1 MEFKKISEK
10 IDELNGQYIRIW
22 EDVCNL
28 ESPTADKKRVDAVG
42 EYFLKMAKDRGW
54 KIETEE
60 YAQAGNAICI
70 TLNPDVDAAPVAISG
85 HIDTVH
91 PVGLFGT
98 PAVRMDEEKIYGP
111 GVTDCKGGV
120 VAGFLAMDA
129 LYRCGFSDRP
139 VKLIIQ
145 TDEETSSK
153 QSQKKSIDFM
163 CRMAKGA
170 AAFLNAETNLDN
182 KVVLARK
189 GIARY
194 RLVISGRSAHS
205 SKCPEGANAIAE
217 AAHKILELEK
227 LKDIG
232 NLTCNCGVIRG
243 GTVGNT
249 VPDHC
254 EFIADIRFATQEDY
268 TQVEQLVQK
277 VADTVY
283 IPGCSCRVEKVS
295 FRPAMSLCD
304 RNVKLLEDMNRIF
317 TQVGLS
323 KVEMKKETGG
333 SDAAYTTI
341 AGIPTVDS
349 IGVLGGRTH
358 SPEEFAYLKS
368 LAEAAK
374 RYAAVAMYV

>member
-1 MEFKKISEK
+1 MDCQKVFEK
-10 IDELNGQYIRIW
+10 IDALNQQYIRVW

-28 ESPTADKKRVDAVG
+28 ESPTADKQRVDAVG
-42 EYFLKMAKDRGW
+42 NYFLKMAKDRGW
-54 KIETEE
+54 KIEVEE
-60 YAQAGNAICI
+60 YEMAGNAICI
-70 TLNPDVDAAPVAISG
+70 TINPDADAAPVAISG

-98 PAVRMDEEKIYGP
+98 PAVHLDEEKIYSP

-120 VAGFLAMDA
+120 TAGFLALDA
-129 LYRCGFSDRP
+129 LSQCGFTGRP

-145 TDEETSSK
+145 TDEETGSK
-153 QSQKKSIDFM
+153 HSQKKSVEFM

-170 AAFLNAETNLDN
+170 AAFLNAESIYENE
-182 KVVLARK
+182 VVLIRK
-189 GIARY
+189 GISQY
-194 RLVISGRSAHS
+194 RFVISGRSAHS

-217 AAHKILELEK
+217 AAYKILELEK
-227 LKDIG
+227 LKDTQ

-243 GTVGNT
+243 GTVANT

-254 EFIADIRFATQEDY
+254 EFIADIRFSTQDDY
-268 TQVEQLVQK
+268 EQAEALVQK

-283 IPGCSCRVEKVS
+283 IPGCSCQVEKVN
-295 FRPAMSLCD
+295 FRPAMPLCD
-304 RNVKLLEDMNRIF
+304 RNAKVLENINRIYA
-317 TQVGLS
+317 QVGLPT
-323 KVEMKKETGG
+323 VGMKKETGG
-333 SDAAYTTI
+333 SDAAYTTM

-349 IGVLGGRTH
+349 IGVWGGRIH

-374 RYAAVAMYV
+374 RLAAVAMYL

>member
-1 MEFKKISEK
+1 MEFKKISKK

-277 VADTVY
+277 VTDTVY

>member
-1 MEFKKISEK
+1 MEFEKISEK
-10 IDELNGQYIRIW
+10 IDELNVQYIRIW

-28 ESPTADKKRVDAVG
+28 ESPTADKQRVDAVG
-42 EYFLKMAKDRGW
+42 AYFLKMAQDRGW

-60 YAQAGNAICI
+60 YEQAGNAICI

-120 VAGFLAMDA
+120 VAGFLVMDA
-129 LYRCGFSDRP
+129 LYQCGFTGRP

-153 QSQKKSIDFM
+153 QSQKKSVEFM
-163 CRMAKGA
+163 CRMAKGSV
-170 AAFLNAETNLDN
+170 AFLNAETNLDN
-182 KVVLARK
+182 KIVLIRK

-194 RLVISGRSAHS
+194 RLIVSGRSVHS
-205 SKCPEGANAIAE
+205 SKCMLGANAIAE

-227 LKDIG
+227 LKEID
-232 NLTCNCGVIRG
+232 NLTCNCGVIQG

-249 VPDHC
+249 VPDRC
-254 EFIADIRFATQEDY
+254 EFIADIRCATQEDY
-268 TQVEQLVQK
+268 EKVDALVQK

-283 IPGCSCRVEKVS
+283 IPGCSCRVEQVS
-295 FRPAMSLCD
+295 FRPAMPLCE
-304 RNVKLLEDMNRIF
+304 RNAKLLEDMNRIF
-317 TQVGLS
+317 TLVGIPEA
-323 KVEMKKETGG
+323 EMKKETGG
-333 SDAAYTTI
+333 SDAAYTTM
-341 AGIPTVDS
+341 AGIPTADS
-349 IGVLGGRTH
+349 VGVLGGRTH

-374 RYAAVAMYV
+374 RYAAVAMYL

>member
-1 MEFKKISEK
+1 MNCQKVFEK
-10 IDELNGQYIRIW
+10 IDALNQQYIKVW

-28 ESPTADKKRVDAVG
+28 ESPTANKQGVDAVG
-42 EYFLKMAKDRGW
+42 EYFLKMAQDRGW

-60 YAQAGNAICI
+60 YEQAGNAICI
-70 TLNPDVDAAPVAISG
+70 TINPDVDVAPVAISG

-98 PAVRMDEEKIYGP
+98 PAVRMDAEKIYGP

-129 LYRCGFSDRP
+129 LYRCGFTGRP

-153 QSQKKSIDFM
+153 QSQKKSVEFM

-170 AAFLNAETNLDN
+170 VAFLNAESNWDN
-182 KVVLARK
+182 KTTLARK

-194 RLVISGRSAHS
+194 RFVISGRSAHS

-227 LKDIG
+227 LKDIE

-243 GTVGNT
+243 GTVANT

-254 EFIADIRFATQEDY
+254 EFIADVRFATQEDY
-268 TQVEQLVQK
+268 EQVEELIEK
-277 VADTVY
+277 VADRVY
-283 IPGCSCRVEKVS
+283 VPGCSCQLEKVS
-295 FRPAMSLCD
+295 FRPAMPLCD
-304 RNVKLLEDMNRIF
+304 RNVKLLENMNRIYA
-317 TQVGLS
+317 QVGLPTA
-323 KVEMKKETGG
+323 EMKKETGG
-333 SDAAYTTI
+333 SDAAYTTM

-349 IGVLGGRTH
+349 VGVVGGRIH
-358 SPEEFAYLKS
+358 SPEEFAYLDS
-368 LAEAAK
+368 LAAAAK
-374 RYAAVAMYV
+374 RFAAVAMYL

>member
-1 MEFKKISEK
+1 MDCQKVFEK
-10 IDELNGQYIRIW
+10 IDALNDQYIRVW
-22 EDVCNL
+22 EDVSNL

-42 EYFLKMAKDRGW
+42 AYFLKMAKDRGW

-60 YAQAGNAICI
+60 YEMAGNAICI
-70 TLNPDVDAAPVAISG
+70 TLNPDADAAPVAISG

-120 VAGFLAMDA
+120 VAGFFAMDA
-129 LYRCGFSDRP
+129 LSQCGFTGRP

-153 QSQKKSIDFM
+153 QSQKKSVDFM

-182 KVVLARK
+182 KIVLIRK

-194 RLVISGRSAHS
+194 RLIVSGRSAHS
-205 SKCPEGANAIAE
+205 SKCMLGANAIAE

-227 LKDIG
+227 LKDVD
-232 NLTCNCGVIRG
+232 NLTCNCGVIQG

-249 VPDHC
+249 VPDRC

-268 TQVEQLVQK
+268 DRVEALIQK
-277 VADTVY
+277 VAQTVY
-283 IPGCSCRVEKVS
+283 VPGCSCQVEKVS
-295 FRPAMSLCD
+295 FRPAMPLCQ
-304 RNVKLLEDMNRIF
+304 RNEKLLENMNRIF
-317 TQVGLS
+317 RQVGLPEQ
-323 KVEMKKETGG
+323 EMKKETGG
-333 SDAAYTTI
+333 SDAAYTTM

-368 LAEAAK
+368 LSEVAK
-374 RYAAVAMYV
+374 RFAALAMYL

>member
-1 MEFKKISEK
+1 MNIQNVFNK
-10 IDELNGQYIRIW
+10 IDALNEQYIRVW

-28 ESPTADKKRVDAVG
+28 ESPTADKQRVDAVG
-42 EYFLKMAKDRGW
+42 DYFLKMAKDRGW

-60 YAQAGNAICI
+60 YEQAGNAICI

-111 GVTDCKGGV
+111 GVSDCKGGI

-129 LYRCGFSDRP
+129 LSQCGFTSRP
-139 VKLIIQ
+139 VKLILQ

-153 QSQKKSIDFM
+153 QSQKKSVEFM
-163 CRMAKGA
+163 CRMAKDS
-170 AAFLNAETNLDN
+170 AAFLNTESNYDE
-182 KVVLARK
+182 KVVLIRK

-205 SKCPEGANAIAE
+205 SKCPQGASAIAE
-217 AAHKILELEK
+217 AAYKILELEK
-227 LKDIG
+227 LKDTD
-232 NLTCNCGVIRG
+232 NLTCNCGVIHG
-243 GTVGNT
+243 GTVANT

-268 TQVEQLVQK
+268 AQVEKLIQT

-283 IPGCSCRVEKVS
+283 IPGCSCQVEKVS
-295 FRPAMSLCD
+295 FRPAMPLCE
-304 RNVKLLEDMNRIF
+304 RNAELLEAMNRIYA
-317 TQVGLS
+317 QVGLS
-323 KVEMKKETGG
+323 PVEMKMETGG

-349 IGVLGGRTH
+349 IGVTGGRIH
-358 SPEEFAYLKS
+358 SPEEFAYLRS

-374 RYAAVAMYV
+374 RYAAVAMYL